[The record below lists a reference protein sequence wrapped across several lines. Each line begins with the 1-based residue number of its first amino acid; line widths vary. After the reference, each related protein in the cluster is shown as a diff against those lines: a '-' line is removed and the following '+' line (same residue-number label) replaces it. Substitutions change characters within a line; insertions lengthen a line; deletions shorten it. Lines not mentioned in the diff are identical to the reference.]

1 MAGIIVNDPYL
12 EACPDFASD
21 VYQVTRQPLVDKGL
35 SDEDA
40 AAILRTS
47 WEASNALAKQR
58 WQQQIDDR
66 AAADAAA
73 ATAAKETEERRIATA
88 REESEAVL
96 KEEKR
101 KNRAKYMPIQE
112 GVGMPDRPMVEL
124 PYAVMQKFK
133 KAEYV
138 ELWYT
143 SDQGILSTVHE
154 LGSVQSQTFSMVR
167 GDDGQMSMVPSAT
180 LKASKVIVKD
190 EDLSWEDFTASY
202 LRALNAMAN
211 SGWPQDRVQMF
222 ARFWSGV
229 QLHPWHSTLDPTGCD
244 RRALLIYQAQQRRAW
259 HQHILHNENAPDLS
273 VFKPEALNRAHEEAV
288 RRHRMKVA
296 QETEAKVCHVDVLH
310 PAIY

>member
-1 MAGIIVNDPYL
+1 MAGIIVNDPNL
-12 EACPDFASD
+12 EVCPDFASD
-21 VYQVTRQPLVDKGL
+21 VYQATQQPLVDKGL
-35 SDEDA
+35 SGEDA
-40 AAILRTS
+40 ATILRAS

-66 AAADAAA
+66 AATEADAAM
-73 ATAAKETEERRIATA
+73 AAKEAEERRTATA
-88 REESEAVL
+88 REELETAL
-96 KEEKR
+96 KEENQ
-101 KNRAKYMPIQE
+101 KNRAKYMLIQE

-124 PYAVMQKFK
+124 PHAVMQKFK

-143 SDQGILSTVHE
+143 SDQGILNTVHE
-154 LGSVQSQTFSMVR
+154 LGSIQSQTFSMVQ
-167 GDDGQMSMVPSAT
+167 GNHGQMSMVPSAT
-180 LKASKVIVKD
+180 LKASKVLVKD

-222 ARFWSGV
+222 ARFWSNV
-229 QLHPWHSTLDPTGCD
+229 HLHPWNSTLDPTGCD

-259 HQHILHNENAPDLS
+259 HQHILHNESAPDLS

-288 RRHRMKVA
+288 RRYRMKEA
-296 QETEAKVCHVDVLH
+296 QLTEAKVCHITAQH
-310 PAIY
+310 PVIR